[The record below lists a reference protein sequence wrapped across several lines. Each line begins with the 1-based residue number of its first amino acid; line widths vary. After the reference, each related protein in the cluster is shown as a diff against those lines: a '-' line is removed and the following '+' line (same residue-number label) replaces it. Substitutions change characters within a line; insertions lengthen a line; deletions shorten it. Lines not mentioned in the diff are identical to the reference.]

1 MTHPR
6 SAFGA
11 PPRGGAA
18 SGPVKP
24 DPRQPLDRVG
34 AAHHVGRV
42 LATVALVIFTLPA
55 HSLQFVDDTGATLM
69 LARPAERIVSLAPHV
84 TELLYA
90 AGAGAR
96 VVGVVA
102 YSDHPPEA
110 RRLPRV
116 GDTHALDLERIVA
129 LRPDLVIA
137 WRSGS
142 PAPQLDVLR
151 ALGVPVYWS
160 EPRTLDAIGDAIE
173 RLGALAGTEAA
184 ARPAARAWRARLAAL
199 RARHRDR
206 PPVDV
211 FHQIWEQ
218 PLMTVNGRH
227 LISEVLQLCGGR
239 NVFAAMT
246 ALAPQ
251 VAAEAV
257 LEADPEV
264 IGTAGSGPPRD
275 AGLGPWL
282 AWPRLRAVALGN
294 LYVVDHDLISRHGPR
309 ILDGTERICDAI
321 EAARG
326 RRPR

>member
-1 MTHPR
+1 MR
-6 SAFGA
+6 GA
-11 PPRGGAA
+11 LKRFACALAA
-18 SGPVKP
+18 PM
-24 DPRQPLDRVG
+24 
-34 AAHHVGRV
+34 
-42 LATVALVIFTLPA
+42 LATAA
-55 HSLQFVDDTGATLM
+55 QALQFVDDTGAALA

-96 VVGVVA
+96 VVGAVA
-102 YSDHPPEA
+102 YSDHPTDA
-110 RRLPRV
+110 QRVPRV

-142 PAPQLDVLR
+142 PAQQLDVLR

-173 RLGALAGTEAA
+173 RFGELAGTDAA
-184 ARPAARAWRARLAAL
+184 ARPAAKAWRERLAAL
-199 RARHRDR
+199 RARHRGR

-227 LISEVLQLCGGR
+227 LISEVLQACGGR

-251 VAAEAV
+251 IAAEAV

-264 IGTAGSGPPRD
+264 IGAAGSGAPRD

-282 AWPRLRAVALGN
+282 AWPQLRAVGRGN
-294 LYVVDHDLISRHGPR
+294 LYVVDHDLISRPGPR
-309 ILDGTERICDAI
+309 ILDGAEHICEAI
-321 EAARG
+321 EAARA

>member
-1 MTHPR
+1 MR
-6 SAFGA
+6 GA
-11 PPRGGAA
+11 LKRFACALAA
-18 SGPVKP
+18 PM
-24 DPRQPLDRVG
+24 
-34 AAHHVGRV
+34 
-42 LATVALVIFTLPA
+42 LATAA
-55 HSLQFVDDTGATLM
+55 QALQFVDDTGAALV

-96 VVGVVA
+96 VVGAVA
-102 YSDHPPEA
+102 YSDHPTEA
-110 RRLPRV
+110 QRVPRV

-142 PAPQLDVLR
+142 PAQQLDVLR
-151 ALGVPVYWS
+151 ALGVPIYWS

-173 RLGALAGTEAA
+173 RFGELAGTDAA
-184 ARPAARAWRARLAAL
+184 ARPAAKAWRERLAAL

-206 PPVDV
+206 PPVAV

-227 LISEVLQLCGGR
+227 LISEVLQACGGR

-251 VAAEAV
+251 IAAEAV

-264 IGTAGSGPPRD
+264 IGAAGSGAPRD

-282 AWPRLRAVALGN
+282 AWPHLLAVGRGN
-294 LYVVDHDLISRHGPR
+294 LYVVDHDLISRPGPR
-309 ILDGTERICDAI
+309 ILDGAERICEAI
-321 EAARG
+321 EAARA